1 MCSIPAL
8 VDHSPRILEVL
19 GKVPVVSK
27 VAEMVVRRT
36 FFDQFVGGDTA
47 HETLPVL
54 RALRS
59 ANTGALFA
67 YSVEVDEHEAHGD
80 LADGVSKT
88 DVSQRIVN
96 EMIRCID
103 VADEFETGEVEGGG
117 QKKTWVAV
125 KITALL
131 PNAASLINL
140 SKHLLATRPTP
151 SPPVPFPG
159 LPDPSDLDVL
169 TTSPYGNTFLTSD
182 DITALKRLYGDLD
195 RICKHAERKGVK
207 VIIDAEYSWYQPAL
221 DALTFALM
229 RKYNAIKEDEAKPGV
244 TQPLIYATYQA
255 YLRRTLPLLHHTLL
269 HSQTHHYSLGIK
281 LVRGAYHPTEL
292 SSHHRPLPPSPLI
305 ANPKS
310 ITIEVPPTEDIPDI
324 HEEGPSI
331 SPDPE
336 PPVWGEKGETDACYD
351 ACARVLVEAVAR
363 DSARVGGVDKHP
375 AEGADRD
382 GVGVGAMVG
391 GEGEGKGGRKGQPGV
406 GVLFGTHN
414 WNSSNLILEEA
425 VKHGMAHYV
434 REEPG
439 TGTGQGEL
447 ATKAGEEVVQLSE
460 ALTERVTV
468 AQLYGMG
475 DALSEY
481 MTRRTRSGAPFVIRY
496 VPYGALSEVMP
507 YLGRRAIENKG
518 MLGDGGASEERRRA
532 GREVRRRMRMWGGE
546 P

>member
-1 MCSIPAL
+1 M
-8 VDHSPRILEVL
+8 
-19 GKVPVVSK
+19 
-27 VAEMVVRRT
+27 
-36 FFDQFVGGDTA
+36 
-47 HETLPVL
+47 
-54 RALRS
+54 
-59 ANTGALFA
+59 
-67 YSVEVDEHEAHGD
+67 
-80 LADGVSKT
+80 
-88 DVSQRIVN
+88 
-96 EMIRCID
+96 
-103 VADEFETGEVEGGG
+103 
-117 QKKTWVAV
+117 
-125 KITALL
+125 
-131 PNAASLINL
+131 
-140 SKHLLATRPTP
+140 
-151 SPPVPFPG
+151 
-159 LPDPSDLDVL
+159 
-169 TTSPYGNTFLTSD
+169 
-182 DITALKRLYGDLD
+182 
-195 RICKHAERKGVK
+195 
-207 VIIDAEYSWYQPAL
+207 
-221 DALTFALM
+221 
-229 RKYNAIKEDEAKPGV
+229 
-244 TQPLIYATYQA
+244 
-255 YLRRTLPLLHHTLL
+255 
-269 HSQTHHYSLGIK
+269 
-281 LVRGAYHPTEL
+281 
-292 SSHHRPLPPSPLI
+292 
-305 ANPKS
+305 
-310 ITIEVPPTEDIPDI
+310 PPTEDIPDI

-481 MTRRTRSGAPFVIRY
+481 MTRRTRSGAPFVIRWVSFPY
-496 VPYGALSEVMP
+496 PFSLAFFRPSLPLLLTFFSFSNVPHCLPLFSTLPTSVSLKPPLTQPPGTSPTAPSP
-507 YLGRRAIENKG
+507 K
-518 MLGDGGASEERRRA
+518 
-532 GREVRRRMRMWGGE
+532 
-546 P
+546 